1 VGERGERGGGR
12 DGEVEVEGVEL
23 DGGVEAVDEQAL
35 GAGGAERPRGG
46 REREARDADL
56 GPRAADG
63 QVAALGAGEGAV
75 EAVFEV
81 GGLAL
86 GVDEAGGAGFGQ
98 GAGVEELLRAVEGE
112 VDADGE
118 FAEEDAAGD
127 GVEADVFAV
136 SPGEDAGAVDAVGDA
151 VEGFGARGVGGSA
164 AICEFAAAGDV
175 AAAVEAGFLG
185 AFGDGPEG

>member
-1 VGERGERGGGR
+1 
-12 DGEVEVEGVEL
+12 L
-23 DGGVEAVDEQAL
+23 QGGVEAVDEETLRARCAERARGRGECETRDANL
-35 GAGGAERPRGG
+35 RPGSAGGH
-46 REREARDADL
+46 
-56 GPRAADG
+56 
-63 QVAALGAGEGAV
+63 VAALGAGKGAV

-86 GVDEAGGAGFGQ
+86 GVDEAGGAGFGE
-98 GAGVEELLRAVEGE
+98 GAGVEEFLCAVEGE

-127 GVEADVFAV
+127 GVEADVFAI

-151 VEGFGARGVGGSA
+151 VEGFRSGRVGGGA
-164 AICEFAAAGDV
+164 AVCELTATGNV